1 MERKTHREGWKGEE
15 SVKDRITLPKAKIVE
30 FLDGTY
36 TLDMALREG
45 KVKNQSFYLSMSQS
59 INQPTITQSS
69 HPSIHPSMSMQLV
82 SHSLS
87 LSSCQT
93 VSLLINP
100 SINSIVMSFLGNH
113 GGV

>member
-45 KVKNQSFYLSMSQS
+45 KVKNQSFYLSTSQS

-69 HPSIHPSMSMQLV
+69 HPSIHPSIHPSMFSQSLT
-82 SHSLS
+82 HSVCPVVKQS
-87 LSSCQT
+87 
-93 VSLLINP
+93 VY
-100 SINSIVMSFLGNH
+100 
-113 GGV
+113 